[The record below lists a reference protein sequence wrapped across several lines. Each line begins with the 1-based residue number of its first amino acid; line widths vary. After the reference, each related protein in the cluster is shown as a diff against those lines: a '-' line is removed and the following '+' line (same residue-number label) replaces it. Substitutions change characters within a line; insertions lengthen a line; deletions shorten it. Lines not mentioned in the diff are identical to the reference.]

1 MTRKILL
8 VFGILLV
15 LVMLFLVFG
24 RQYYT
29 KRFSPEDHAA
39 LDDGNVELT
48 VFYNRPSKR
57 GREIFG
63 QLVPFGKVW
72 RTGANEATWF
82 ETNRDLK
89 FSAGT
94 LKAGRYSLW
103 TIPDAKSWKVIFNSN
118 IPPWGVNYNSEAAR
132 IAEFDVLVVDALVSD
147 QLESTERF
155 TITLAKVA
163 SDYTLNLIWDKTV
176 IAVPFSTNEP

>member
-8 VFGILLV
+8 IFGILLV
-15 LVMLFLVFG
+15 LVMLFMVFG

-29 KRFSPEDHAA
+29 KQFSPEDHAA
-39 LDDGNVELT
+39 LDDGKVELT
-48 VFYNRPSKR
+48 VFYNRPFKR

-63 QLVPFGKVW
+63 GLVPYGKVW

-82 ETNRDLK
+82 ETDKDLT
-89 FSAGT
+89 FSSGS

-103 TIPDAKSWKVIFNSN
+103 TIPDANTWKVIFNSN

-132 IAEFDVLVVDALVSD
+132 NMEFDVLILDVPVN
-147 QLESTERF
+147 QKLESTEQF
-155 TITLAKVA
+155 TITLTSAA
-163 SDYTLNLIWDKTV
+163 NSYSLNLLWDKTV
-176 IAVPFSTNEP
+176 ISVPITVSEP